1 MARIKQPQRLVQ
13 QSQYTPAVI
22 ERDPLAIEPLAGSSR
37 AFTPDHLKRHD
48 PFTSDDSSA
57 TESPYDSETGE
68 EKPDK
73 RKLTRRKKKEPV
85 KKPRRFKPGTVSLRE
100 IKRYQKSTAL
110 LIPKTSFQ
118 RVVKEIIQDRLGHGH
133 LRIQSAALGALQES
147 AEAFLVRV
155 LDDTNLCAVHCNRVT
170 IKPKDMQLA
179 QRISGESLLNFV

>member
-1 MARIKQPQRLVQ
+1 MARIKQAERLVQ
-13 QSQYTPAVI
+13 RQYSPA
-22 ERDPLAIEPLAGSSR
+22 RNPLAGSSR
-37 AFTPDHLKRHD
+37 AATPEYLRDHD
-48 PFTSDDSSA
+48 PSEGSSS
-57 TESPYDSETGE
+57 TESPYDSSGV
-68 EKPDK
+68 EKPP
-73 RKLTRRKKKEPV
+73 RKVPVKKPV

-110 LIPKTSFQ
+110 LIPKTTFQ
-118 RVVKEIIQDRLGHGH
+118 RVVKEIIQGRLGARH